1 MLCDFLL
8 YKNNG
13 NQWKK
18 CKNTADKNSSVRI
31 TEQNRLILLSNALFV
46 VRKSQ
51 SSLTLICI
59 KWVPGDPRT
68 IF

>member
-1 MLCDFLL
+1 MET
-8 YKNNG
+8 NE
-13 NQWKK
+13 KK

-59 KWVPGDPRT
+59 KWVHGDPRT